1 VAPSPEAVS
10 RACGRGWWRLTL
22 REVGSRST
30 AVMHIERGGS
40 RLTVVAC
47 SEGGGVR
54 VEVSGGGARE
64 SVGSKNC

>member
-1 VAPSPEAVS
+1 
-10 RACGRGWWRLTL
+10 
-22 REVGSRST
+22 VGSRST
-30 AVMHIERGGS
+30 AVMHYEVGGS
-40 RLTVVAC
+40 RLTVVVC